1 MKDDLKSS
9 AIVEVEKLAET
20 LGMIREDIVKYT
32 NYKSSLETKILDLCE
47 IYEIENEELKI
58 ISIETVAKLTEIPLK
73 YLLDVFPNTN
83 IKSVLENVVAKI
95 EIDLKATEENL
106 RFSGDLQEPII
117 KNIIK
122 QLEKLSNKKIRKVE
136 MKWKK

>member
-1 MKDDLKSS
+1 MKNDLKSS

-20 LGMIREDIVKYT
+20 LKMIREDIVKYT
-32 NYKSSLETKILDLCE
+32 NYEASLETKMLDLCE
-47 IYEIENEELKI
+47 IYDIENKELKT
-58 ISIETVAKLTEIPLK
+58 ISIETVSKLTQIPLK
-73 YLLDVFPNTN
+73 YLLDVFPNTD
-83 IKSVLENVVAKI
+83 IKSILENVVV
-95 EIDLKATEENL
+95 EMRIDLGATEENL

-136 MKWKK
+136 MK

>member
-1 MKDDLKSS
+1 MKNDLKSS

-20 LGMIREDIVKYT
+20 LKMIREDIVKYT
-32 NYKSSLETKILDLCE
+32 NYEASLETKMLDLCE
-47 IYEIENEELKI
+47 IYDIENKELKT
-58 ISIETVAKLTEIPLK
+58 ISIETVSKLTQIPLK
-73 YLLDVFPNTN
+73 YLLDVFPNTDIKN
-83 IKSVLENVVAKI
+83 ILENVVVEI
-95 EIDLKATEENL
+95 RIDLGATEENL

-136 MKWKK
+136 MK

>member
-1 MKDDLKSS
+1 MKNDLKSS

>member
-1 MKDDLKSS
+1 MKNDLKSS

-20 LGMIREDIVKYT
+20 LKMIREDIVKYT
-32 NYKSSLETKILDLCE
+32 NYEASLETKMLDLCE
-47 IYEIENEELKI
+47 IYDIENKELS
-58 ISIETVAKLTEIPLK
+58 SILVQNVPFQEKIPLK
-73 YLLDVFPNTN
+73 SLLDVFPNTD
-83 IKSVLENVVAKI
+83 IKSILENVVV
-95 EIDLKATEENL
+95 EMRIDLGATEENL

>member
-1 MKDDLKSS
+1 MKNDLKSS

-136 MKWKK
+136 MK